1 MASKILVLG
10 LIIIA
15 AIVSIFQ
22 IKQEPKKAWPWIVI
36 YWITLTIKNIID
48 FIGLM

>member
-22 IKQEPKKAWPWIVI
+22 IKQEPKKAWPWIVV